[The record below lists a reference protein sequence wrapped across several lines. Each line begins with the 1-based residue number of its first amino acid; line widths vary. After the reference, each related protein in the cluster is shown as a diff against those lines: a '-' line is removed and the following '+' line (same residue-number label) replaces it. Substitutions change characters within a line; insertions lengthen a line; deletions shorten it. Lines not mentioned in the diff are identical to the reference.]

1 MTLTDLVGIRFY
13 IASFLE
19 NADGSEVSKNRG
31 LIVQSNYFSK
41 NIFSTVS
48 ISSSLNLDELYHTTL
63 DPTAIKQ
70 LNLTG
75 LICYYGLHYVAY
87 VYNKDSASWKFV
99 DDNKVSDVGKSLNTV
114 KEKLASSGYR
124 PTLLVFSNPLYKKI
138 GSNNTYRIGYKLY
151 NRVFCFSQRWCIL
164 YLQSL
169 FRD

>member
-1 MTLTDLVGIRFY
+1 M
-13 IASFLE
+13 
-19 NADGSEVSKNRG
+19 
-31 LIVQSNYFSK
+31 
-41 NIFSTVS
+41 
-48 ISSSLNLDELYHTTL
+48 
-63 DPTAIKQ
+63 KQ

-99 DDNKVSDVGKSLNTV
+99 DDNKVTDVGKSLNAV

-151 NRVFCFSQRWCIL
+151 NNKVLIFSTLVSCISNRYSGISQVSVWARAML
-164 YLQSL
+164 I
-169 FRD
+169 